1 MDEQIL
7 LQILKQLEEIT
18 ILITK
23 QERQEKQPW
32 GKPGRPTKE
41 REVFRYRD
49 TFAHGTKMQCVRATD
64 MSIKTVSKYWDLYEK
79 KE

>member
-1 MDEQIL
+1 MDEQVL

-18 ILITK
+18 VLLTK
-23 QERQEKQPW
+23 QEKQPW

-41 REVFRYRD
+41 QDVFRYRD
-49 TFAHGTKMQCVRATD
+49 KFVDGRKMQCVRATG

-79 KE
+79 KEY